1 MESRTGTNG
10 MINHKK
16 MHKLMEKIH
25 IMCPAI
31 DLLSHILLL
40 NYINPTQVWE
50 LGAGRGS
57 WCIGLNRFNKNNIL
71 FNLVEDFTWSSSG
84 LASNYVSYDWPATS
98 IDIIEFINDVD
109 PSLNYKLYDKDV
121 LAYKDKFTNLEF
133 VRIDCDL
140 KNPKETY
147 DHILQNS
154 LDNLVILLDD
164 IRPNG
169 ALNRLF
175 EVLKYIESG
184 ELKIVLA
191 SNETLVLAKQNFD
204 TVKFYEFCCENDCS
218 NNVTHRDDFNIFNLT
233 ADFVTFKG
241 TV

>member
-1 MESRTGTNG
+1 
-10 MINHKK
+10 MINKKNIHKII
-16 MHKLMEKIH
+16 EKID

-31 DLLSHILLL
+31 DFLSHIMLLQ
-40 NYINPTQVWE
+40 YINPSQVWE

-57 WCIGLNRFNKNNIL
+57 WCIGLDKFKSNTL
-71 FNLVEDFTWSSSG
+71 YNLVEDFSWHTSG
-84 LASNYVSYDWPATS
+84 LATKFVDYDWPATPS
-98 IDIIEFINDVD
+98 DVTQFIKNNS
-109 PSLNYKLYDKDV
+109 PNLNYNLYSSDV
-121 LAYKDKFTNLEF
+121 LNHKDIFTNLEF

-140 KNPKETY
+140 NNPTETY